1 MQDVTP
7 YRAEFPISEST
18 VYLNHAS
25 VSPLPRRTARAMQ
38 QLAED
43 VMLHGLVHYP
53 KWMDTC
59 VAVREAAARLM
70 GCGSDEIA
78 ITKNTSEGLSFVAN
92 GLDWRPRDVVVGIRD
107 EFPAN
112 YFPWLRLEQRGVQLR
127 WLDLHDG
134 RIELSEIDRACDG
147 ARLLAVSFVQY
158 LSGFRLDLDALGEI
172 CRRRDVLLVID
183 GVQGLGPFPVDVKK
197 SGIHAFSASAHK
209 WLLGPEGC
217 GVLYIDRDLIP
228 QVEPVEFGWTN
239 VEGAHNYSHEPTLL
253 PDARRYE
260 CGTMNT
266 IGYYGLR
273 ASLELF
279 LEVGV
284 EHVAAQVD
292 RLAQRTLDGAL
303 SKGYEVMT
311 PRDAG
316 SGSGIVSIRK
326 PGIDS
331 DVTVRQ
337 LNEQG
342 ISTAPRFGWVR
353 VAPHFYNTEEEI
365 DTLLERLP

>member
-1 MQDVTP
+1 
-7 YRAEFPISEST
+7 
-18 VYLNHAS
+18 
-25 VSPLPRRTARAMQ
+25 MQ
-38 QLAED
+38 QQAED
-43 VMLHGLVHYP
+43 VMLHGVAHYP
-53 KWMDTC
+53 KWMETC
-59 VAVREAAARLM
+59 AEVREAAARLM

-78 ITKNTSEGLSFVAN
+78 ITKNTSEGLSFIAN
-92 GLDWRPRDVVVGIRD
+92 GLDWHPGDVVVGIRD

-127 WLDLHDG
+127 WLDLKNG
-134 RIELSEIDRACDG
+134 RIKLDEIDKACDG

-172 CRRRDVLLVID
+172 CRRRDVLLVVD

-209 WLLGPEGC
+209 WLLGPEGS
-217 GVLYIDRDLIP
+217 GVLYIDRNLIP

-239 VEGAHNYSHEPTLL
+239 VEGAHNYSHEPKLL
-253 PDARRYE
+253 SDARRYE

-284 EHVAAQVD
+284 ENVAAQVD

-303 SKGYEVMT
+303 VKGYEVMT

-316 SGSGIVSIRK
+316 SGSGIVTIRK

-331 DVTVRQ
+331 DATVRW

-342 ISTAPRFGWVR
+342 ISTAPRFGWIR
-353 VAPHFYNTEEEI
+353 VAPHFYNTDEEI
-365 DTLLERLP
+365 DTLLECLP

>member
-7 YRAEFPISEST
+7 YRTEFPIAESII
-18 VYLNHAS
+18 YLNHAS

-43 VMLHGLVHYP
+43 VMLHGVTHYGR
-53 KWMDTC
+53 WMETC
-59 VAVREAAARLM
+59 VAVREAAGRLM
-70 GCGSDEIA
+70 GCGSDEVA

-92 GLDWRPRDVVVGIRD
+92 GLDWRPGDVVVGIRD

-112 YFPWLRLEQRGVQLR
+112 YFPWLRLAERGVRLR
-127 WLDLHDG
+127 WLDLKNG
-134 RIELSEIDRACDG
+134 RIELDEIDRACDG

-158 LSGFRLDLDALGEI
+158 LSGFRIDLDALGEI

-183 GVQGLGPFPVDVKK
+183 GVQGLGPFPVDVRK
-197 SGIHAFSASAHK
+197 SGVHALSASAHK

-228 QVEPVEFGWTN
+228 HVEPVEFGWTN
-239 VEGAHNYSHEPTLL
+239 VEGADHYSHEPTLL

-266 IGYYGLR
+266 VGYHGLR

-284 EHVAAQVD
+284 EGVAAQVD
-292 RLAQRTLDGAL
+292 RLAQRTLDSAL
-303 SKGYEVMT
+303 LKGYEAMT
-311 PRDAG
+311 TRDTS
-316 SGSGIVSIRK
+316 SGSGVVSIRK

-331 DVTVRQ
+331 EGTVRQ

-342 ISTAPRFGWVR
+342 ISTAHRFGWVR